1 MLRLRDKEKME
12 SVHGVCA
19 EKVRPSSMG
28 DANGTLHLMQGSELP
43 PLPISDQSALLDFV
57 HALCDRRAAE
67 KLCLVVVCGAHP
79 G

>member
-1 MLRLRDKEKME
+1 MLRLRYKEKME

-28 DANGTLHLMQGSELP
+28 DANGTLRLMQGPELPP

-57 HALCDRRAAE
+57 HAFCDR
-67 KLCLVVVCGAHP
+67 
-79 G
+79 